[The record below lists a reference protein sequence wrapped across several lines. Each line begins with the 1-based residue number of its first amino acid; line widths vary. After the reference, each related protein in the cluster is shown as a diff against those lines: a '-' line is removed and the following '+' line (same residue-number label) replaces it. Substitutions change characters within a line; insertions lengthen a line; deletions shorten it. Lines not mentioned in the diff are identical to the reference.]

1 MLISD
6 VAHRADVVAIV
17 TNELRETY
25 GIKYRRDK
33 TQQKVLQANK
43 INQGKIFNTH
53 LAQLEL
59 TDVVLTNGGI
69 TQIPVFVSDACQSI
83 LEQVTTEGL
92 FRKAGSAARQREI
105 KAHLDKGLR
114 LDKKY
119 HVIDVANILKL
130 FFRELPEPLLPPGN
144 IQETILRSLLNK
156 SNEIDVLMLTCLLL
170 PPLSLNVLMFF
181 MQFLHTIS
189 MHSDVN
195 KMTIENLAIIFAPG
209 IMPIT
214 EMIGQRLNCHVK
226 IIDMLIRNSNR
237 IGLVPKSILDKVNH
251 AAAPSDEQNTDVV
264 DKKKKKR
271 RSGSLTRM
279 FNGIRKMI
287 GAKGSSENLDKSDE
301 INPVTPCISKSAKKR
316 KVTESSAFSA
326 KKKLNVMNLLPENGS
341 ILPSTPCIKD
351 SKRSRLSLG
360 GKRHSKHATTSQ
372 SSAELPQIE
381 RRWSVVGPGWNKK
394 KVNSQ
399 YEDMQSTV
407 PLSPIISLPIL
418 PTSSNQMDLDLP
430 IESSF
435 AKMKR
440 QSTLSFQTTNDDD
453 FVRVPKV
460 EYEAIKERVSA
471 IENRI
476 SQEFGKVESE
486 FFLSEADDANH
497 GTNLENVLTKYEQT
511 LEGTESMNAS
521 ATDSLVM
528 KLGKELKIRSAENKI
543 IRSPSARKIG
553 TIRRRSRE
561 NVRLSRNQS
570 WHFGNKQP
578 SATDFANQQNQSEQL
593 SYPKMTL
600 KRGRPNT
607 LQTGLRHPSPKD
619 SFLNGLQQ
627 SELKIDENNFAD
639 ALENEN
645 WVNGEQFFSNEPMQQ
660 PPMTP
665 TRNLRKSME
674 GTPRFVSHLTMG
686 EIKTPMLPPK
696 RSVVP
701 RTPAT
706 IAKATARVS
715 QRQNFINKQQ
725 SQQQSS
731 SQLHE
736 PQTGRASIARLRS
749 QNAGMVAAK
758 AKLFNGLVN
767 EPVNNG
773 KAKKLTETIVTN
785 KSQDEAKKQI
795 NVKRDNRT
803 DKPNGNSR
811 KSTPRS
817 TPRRH
822 RNSHGINRRLKLRNA
837 LTPNKNSPRLTKRI
851 LESELANHTIDRD
864 NKFNNKFASRL
875 KITSTPDNNR
885 DRHKRTHSKSPNK
898 FNKAKLTPV
907 KLRSSPR
914 LQFRNGSNQELMP
927 YL

>member
-1 MLISD
+1 MLI
-6 VAHRADVVAIV
+6 AEIANRAELSAVV
-17 TNELRETY
+17 TSELREIY

-33 TQQKVLQANK
+33 IHHQKAQANK
-43 INQGKIFNTH
+43 LNHRKIFNTH
-53 LAQLEL
+53 LTQLEL

-105 KAHLDKGLR
+105 KAHLDAGFR
-114 LDKKY
+114 LEKNH
-119 HVIDVANILKL
+119 HVIDVANVLKL

-144 IQETILRSLLNK
+144 LQETILRSLLIK
-156 SNEIDVLMLTCLLL
+156 SNEVDVLMLTCLLL
-170 PPLSLNVLMFF
+170 PPLSLNILMFF

-189 MHSDVN
+189 THSDEN

-209 IMPIT
+209 IMPLT

-226 IIDMLIRNSNR
+226 IIEMLIRNSNR
-237 IGLVPKSILDKVNH
+237 IGLVPRSILEKISH
-251 AAAPSDEQNTDVV
+251 QAPAIADEQNAEIL

-301 INPVTPCISKSAKKR
+301 LNPVTPCISKSAKKR

-326 KKKLNVMNLLPENGS
+326 KKRLNVMNLLPENGS

-351 SKRSRLSLG
+351 TKRSRISLG
-360 GKRHSKHATTSQ
+360 GKRTKPVTVSQ
-372 SSAELPQIE
+372 SSIELPQIE

-394 KVNSQ
+394 KVHSQ
-399 YEDMQSTV
+399 YDDMSGGSTIQ
-407 PLSPIISLPIL
+407 LSPIVSLPIL
-418 PTSSNQMDLDLP
+418 PTSSNQVDLDLP
-430 IESSF
+430 IENSYS
-435 AKMKR
+435 KMKR
-440 QSTLSFQTTNDDD
+440 KSLQFQQTNDDD
-453 FVRVPKV
+453 NFVRVPKV

-471 IENRI
+471 IESRI
-476 SQEFGKVESE
+476 SQEFGKVQSE
-486 FFLSEADDANH
+486 MLLSENTDPNN
-497 GTNLENVLTKYEQT
+497 GTNLENVMTKYERT
-511 LEGTESMNAS
+511 LEGTELMNAS

-528 KLGKELKIRSAENKI
+528 KMGKELKIRSAENKI

-553 TIRRRSRE
+553 TMRRRSRE

-570 WHFGNKQP
+570 WHFGNKKQV
-578 SATDFANQQNQSEQL
+578 STDVTANDQNQSEHL
-593 SYPKMTL
+593 FYPKMSL
-600 KRGRPNT
+600 KRGRPNSV
-607 LQTGLRHPSPKD
+607 QSGLRHPSPKE

-645 WVNGEQFFSNEPMQQ
+645 WTNGEQFFREQMQQ
-660 PPMTP
+660 PPVTP
-665 TRNLRKSME
+665 TRNLRNSME
-674 GTPRFVSHLTMG
+674 GTPRFVSHLMLG
-686 EIKTPMLPPK
+686 EMKTPMLPPK

-706 IAKATARVS
+706 VAKGSTRGMS
-715 QRQNFINKQQ
+715 QRPSFISKPQ
-725 SQQQSS
+725 SQQITG
-731 SQLHE
+731 HE

-767 EPVNNG
+767 DPSDLPQQQHHHHQQQ
-773 KAKKLTETIVTN
+773 KTKKSTESSLGN
-785 KSQDEAKKQI
+785 
-795 NVKRDNRT
+795 KRDNGRSA
-803 DKPNGNSR
+803 DKSHSR

-817 TPRRH
+817 TPRRN

-837 LTPNKNSPRLTKRI
+837 LTPNKNSPRLSKRI
-851 LESELANHTIDRD
+851 LDNELVNQAD
-864 NKFNNKFASRL
+864 NKFNQRFASRL
-875 KITSTPDNNR
+875 KIASSPDNSGR
-885 DRHKRTHSKSPNK
+885 ARHQHRAHSKSPNK
-898 FNKAKLTPV
+898 RSNKKLTPV

-914 LQFRNGSNQELMP
+914 LQVRNASNQELMP